1 VATVLKEREIT
12 SESGDGVP
20 DHLTLSRWLA
30 DTIARWRLMGLVI
43 ALTFLAAVL
52 AVIFIPPVYRTS
64 VSFVAITTN
73 TPRMPSSALG
83 SASGP
88 LAGIMSQLSAS
99 SGADPSESPAFY
111 VELTQSRELLTRL
124 LQSRFRDPRGASP
137 RDSARLID
145 ILRMRGSDP
154 QRRLEK
160 GIKEMSKSISGT
172 FDVTTNL
179 VQLDVDSR
187 WPELSSAISN
197 RTIDLVSAF
206 NREQRV
212 SRVRSKR
219 IFLEDRVARAR
230 ADLDAAEGRLRE
242 FNEQN
247 RSWRSAPALVFD
259 EQHLQRELDRTEQ
272 LYLQLQQQYETT
284 LLDEVNDAARIT
296 VVDAGVTPRKALWP
310 NFAVL
315 AVVVPLGGL
324 FIGFFVAGAAAVFA
338 DWSARNPRSSNNL
351 TATIRRVGREI
362 RGAFKRR
369 SARHLNV

>member
-1 VATVLKEREIT
+1 MATVLKEREL
-12 SESGDGVP
+12 SSDPGDSL
-20 DHLTLSRWLA
+20 DHLTVSRWLA
-30 DTIARWRLMGLVI
+30 ETLARWRLI
-43 ALTFLAAVL
+43 ALVLGCTFAVAIL
-52 AVIFIPPVYRTS
+52 AVILIPPVYRAQ
-64 VSFVAITTN
+64 VSFVAIT
-73 TPRMPSSALG
+73 SSGSRLPTAALG

-88 LAGIMSQLSAS
+88 LAGIAAQLGVS

-145 ILRMRGSDP
+145 ILQLRGSDP

-160 GIKEMSKSISGT
+160 GVKKMSKAISGT
-172 FDVTTNL
+172 FDNTTNL
-179 VQLDVDSR
+179 VQLDVDAR
-187 WPELSSAISN
+187 WPELSAAIAN

-219 IFLEDRVARAR
+219 IFLEDRVAKAR
-230 ADLDAAEGRLRE
+230 ADLDAAEGSLRQ

-247 RSWRSAPALVFD
+247 RSWRTAPGLVFD
-259 EQHLQRELDRTEQ
+259 EQHLQRELDRTES

-296 VVDAGVTPRKALWP
+296 VVDAGIPPRRALWP
-310 NFAVL
+310 DWAVL
-315 AVVVPLGGL
+315 AVAVPLSGL
-324 FIGFFVAGAAAVFA
+324 FLGFMVAGAAAVYG
-338 DWSARNPRSSNNL
+338 DWRERNPRAASNL
-351 TATIRRVGREI
+351 SGTFDRVSRDIRN
-362 RGAFKRR
+362 AFKRR
-369 SARHLNV
+369 GARPLNS